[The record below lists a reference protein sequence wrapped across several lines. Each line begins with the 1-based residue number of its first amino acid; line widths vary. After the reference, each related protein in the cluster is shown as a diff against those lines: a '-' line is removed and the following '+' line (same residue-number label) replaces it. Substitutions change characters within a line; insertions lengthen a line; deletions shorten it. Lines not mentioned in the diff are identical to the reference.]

1 MVYVINFGSLVDRGF
16 TYFTLVHLISMAYVI
31 DFGSLVLNGLYTLF
45 WFTLLTCVTNLVRFT
60 YLTRFTVIA
69 RFNLYK
75 WC

>member
-45 WFTLLTCVTNLVRFT
+45 WFT
-60 YLTRFTVIA
+60 YLTRFIVIA
-69 RFNLYK
+69 WFTLYK